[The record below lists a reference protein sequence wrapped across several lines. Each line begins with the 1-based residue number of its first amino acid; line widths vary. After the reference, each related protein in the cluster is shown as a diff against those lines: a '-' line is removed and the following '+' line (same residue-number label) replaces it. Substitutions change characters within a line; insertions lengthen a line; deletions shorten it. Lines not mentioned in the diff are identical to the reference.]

1 MLASLTQH
9 QQGGATLT
17 PAKRLKFDSRAH
29 ESESAAPQ
37 REVIY
42 PMMICGAVANG
53 TMPAVWLGDRAG
65 SAVLL
70 AVRKSVE
77 EEFRRVFDRLRQ

>member
-1 MLASLTQH
+1 MLAS
-9 QQGGATLT
+9 LT
-17 PAKRLKFDSRAH
+17 PAKRLKFDSFRAH

-42 PMMICGAVANG
+42 PMTICGAVANG
-53 TMPAVWLGDRAG
+53 TMPAVWLGGRAG
-65 SAVLL
+65 AVLL

-77 EEFRRVFDRLRQ
+77 EELCGIFESLRQ